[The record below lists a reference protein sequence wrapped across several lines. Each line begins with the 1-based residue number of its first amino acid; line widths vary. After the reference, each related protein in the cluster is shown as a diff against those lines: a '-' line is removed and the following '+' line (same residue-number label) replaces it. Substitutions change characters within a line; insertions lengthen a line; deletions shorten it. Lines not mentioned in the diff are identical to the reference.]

1 MELSSGQ
8 RREYV
13 YQVALDSYGGDPMHP
28 DWAFAEP
35 EQRRRKLY
43 PVIEPLRAAFKIV
56 EFSNLDD
63 GVSLSFELTEKR
75 GWFLRDSS
83 EAHAVWTLWL
93 SAAAP
98 VALLVEGR
106 SDVKDIR
113 RDDVMSDESKST
125 YRSGQKIIDTI
136 HAAGFSL
143 LSAEDVEAT
152 VIFKAYQEGFPV
164 TLFVMLFE
172 EEEVPWWT

>member
-1 MELSSGQ
+1 MELSNGQ

-75 GWFLRDSS
+75 GGFLRDSS

-113 RDDVMSDESKST
+113 
-125 YRSGQKIIDTI
+125 
-136 HAAGFSL
+136 
-143 LSAEDVEAT
+143 
-152 VIFKAYQEGFPV
+152 
-164 TLFVMLFE
+164 
-172 EEEVPWWT
+172 